1 MHSQPLR
8 GVGDLPSLPIQ
19 TLKSH
24 LVLQEDTKDVQDTN
38 PAQIHR
44 TFKTPLPVSGGGGC
58 AGGTGYSQSVYC
70 WSWAN
75 SVGLSEIHPP
85 SLIFGQQG
93 PKAGATSCCAPR
105 ARLGA
110 EGPGRPLG
118 HIGTMRGTGGSR
130 PAGTIPLSL
139 WAANPG
145 SSEQPVSTF
154 LPRAGMEREEEVSGG
169 LAGWGGERK
178 EERRAPRR
186 VTIPVGALCHGGATR
201 TGRSLTEARQMPQA
215 GQGALS
221 PYSPFPPPP
230 ILQGTPA

>member
-1 MHSQPLR
+1 MHSQPLQ

-24 LVLQEDTKDVQDTN
+24 LVLQEDTKDAQDTN

-105 ARLGA
+105 AGLGA

-118 HIGTMRGTGGSR
+118 HIGTMRGAGGSR

-139 WAANPG
+139 WAANPR

-154 LPRAGMEREEEVSGG
+154 LPRAGMEREAEVSGG
-169 LAGWGGERK
+169 LAGWGASA
-178 EERRAPRR
+178 RRNAEH
-186 VTIPVGALCHGGATR
+186 L
-201 TGRSLTEARQMPQA
+201 AR
-215 GQGALS
+215 
-221 PYSPFPPPP
+221 
-230 ILQGTPA
+230 